1 MSLLRSTPTRAPTL
15 VLAVGNPSRGDD
27 AAGPWLADQLDQ
39 WLSQSGISLQDQV
52 EVLCDQ
58 QLMVEHALDLVDR
71 QRVLFIDAA
80 AQLPTAFCWTR
91 VSPSPAGPAV
101 SSHQCTPAQL
111 LQLCAD
117 TLNAPVPP
125 CWLLSVRG
133 EGFELGAPVS
143 QAMQQTLNTVWPEL
157 CDRLTLPADQPWP
170 TDHNPDIA
178 PHHA

>member
-1 MSLLRSTPTRAPTL
+1 MSLLRTTPTRAPIL

-143 QAMQQTLNTVWPEL
+143 QAMQETLNTVWPEL
-157 CDRLTLPADQPWP
+157 RHRLTLPVDQPWP
-170 TDHNPDIA
+170 TDSAQDTS
-178 PHHA
+178 HHA